1 MNSKKG
7 MITEMA
13 KKPALARGLDSIFS
27 DNTPASAEGGITKLR
42 IFDVE
47 PKSDQPRKDF
57 DTEALSRLADS
68 IAANGVLQPVLV
80 REREGGMYQIIAGE
94 RRWRAS
100 KMAGLTEIPAIVM
113 EADDLLTAELAL
125 IENLQRENLNPY
137 EEAEAYRAL
146 IDSFDLTQEEVAAKI
161 GKSRSAIANSMRLL
175 ELPDSIADY
184 LRDGTLTAGH
194 CRALLGLRDKIAID
208 TLANRVVARN
218 LSVRETEAAVKAM
231 NKARPKNDDEIE
243 PLRVD
248 YVAELER
255 RVTGLSGRYC
265 KITSKGKRK
274 TVTLEYS
281 SEEDLEEL
289 LGTIC
294 KAKITED

>member
-1 MNSKKG
+1 
-7 MITEMA
+7 MA

-194 CRALLGLRDKIAID
+194 CRALLGLRDKSAID

-243 PLRVD
+243 PLKVD

>member
-1 MNSKKG
+1 
-7 MITEMA
+7 MA
-13 KKPALARGLDSIFS
+13 KKPALARGLDTLFS
-27 DNTPASAEGGITKLR
+27 DNAPASSESGITTLR

-47 PKSDQPRKDF
+47 PKGDQPRKEF
-57 DTEALSRLADS
+57 DTEALSQLADS
-68 IAANGVLQPVLV
+68 IAANGVLQPILV
-80 REREGGMYQIIAGE
+80 RERDGGMYQIIAGE

-100 KMAGLTEIPAIVM
+100 KMAGLSEIPAIVM
-113 EADDLLTAELAL
+113 EADDLLTAEIAL

-146 IDSFDLTQEEVAAKI
+146 IDSFDLTQEEVSAKI

-175 ELPDSIADY
+175 DLPENIAVY
-184 LRDGTLTAGH
+184 LRDGSLSAGH
-194 CRALLGLRDKIAID
+194 CRALLGLRDKSAMD
-208 TLANRVVARN
+208 TLAKRVVARN

-231 NKARPKNDDEIE
+231 NKAKPSEEKEAA

-265 KITSKGKRK
+265 KITSRGKRK

-281 SEEDLEEL
+281 SEDDLEAL

-294 KAKITED
+294 GAKITED